1 MVFHELNIAYF
12 FIIDIG
18 DDMFYNHNIL
28 NVNDE
33 EVLYLYV
40 SNMYEFS
47 IGFDKTNKIKSLYNK
62 ISEYIKDMDINF
74 NGKKVMLVV
83 NGIIIGSLM
92 LLSNNFSDTSKNN
105 GYISYKEITDIDIN
119 DHMDVIDI
127 NSKMNNFIKDKLD
140 QNDPIVSN
148 FVKMKNKDGMITYV
162 DINNYIINTTSKIIP
177 PTYEDEALK
186 SAVIIC
192 RTKMLQDL
200 YENNYLNQ
208 DDYVNTSNLQK
219 LWKKDFNFYYNK
231 LKDAVQETN
240 NEYLL
245 KNNYY
250 FKFNDR
256 EKYQIPF
263 TSYGANIL
271 AKNGY
276 TYIDILGH
284 YYPDATLE
292 TV

>member
-1 MVFHELNIAYF
+1 
-12 FIIDIG
+12 
-18 DDMFYNHNIL
+18 MFYNYNIL

-47 IGFDKTNKIKSLYNK
+47 IEFDKPNKIKSLYGK
-62 ISEYIKDMDINF
+62 ISEYIKNMDINF
-74 NGKKVMLVV
+74 NGRKVMLVV

-105 GYISYKEITDIDIN
+105 RYISYKEITDIDIN

-200 YENNYLNQ
+200 YENNYLSQ

-231 LKDAVQETN
+231 LKDAVQETD